1 MRISTKRLAF
11 MGLTGAL
18 VVAGVSC
25 SSTANSVVPAKS
37 TVASAATSLT
47 VTTVAAT
54 QTTAAVTAAPTTVP
68 VTTATTAATT
78 TAATT
83 TAGTTSAATTAA
95 STVAPTAPPTAPGST
110 APAPTVATAA
120 PAAVTATPDTTVPD
134 TAVPATDT
142 TVPVTEAPTPAPTAA
157 PDPNAVAPLGAPLS
171 AVGRKSGAA
180 TAALQQRLTDLGFWV
195 GDIDGKYGLTTTQG
209 VMAYQKWAALNP
221 SGSVDAT
228 TAASLTTATSRAFS
242 ASKDADVVEID
253 KTKQLLFIVHGG
265 KTVWVLNTSTG
276 SGKSYSAPD
285 QNTPGSTITGVAV
298 TYSGNFSINRQRP
311 DGWWTGDLGQ
321 IYRPKYF
328 NGGEAIH
335 GLGSVPNYPAS
346 HGCVRVSVPAMD
358 FIWAGNLI
366 PLKMHV
372 WVH

>member
-1 MRISTKRLAF
+1 MRISTKRLAL

-68 VTTATTAATT
+68 PTAATT
-78 TAATT
+78 SAA
-83 TAGTTSAATTAA
+83 TTSAATTAA
-95 STVAPTAPPTAPGST
+95 PTVVPTAPPTASGST
-110 APAPTVATAA
+110 AAAPTIATAA
-120 PAAVTATPDTTVPD
+120 PAAVTATPDSTVPD
-134 TAVPATDT
+134 TAIPATDT
-142 TVPVTEAPTPAPTAA
+142 TVPATDAPTPAPTAA

-180 TAALQQRLTDLGFWV
+180 TAAIQQRLTDLGFWV
-195 GDIDGKYGLTTTQG
+195 GDIDGSYGLTTTQG

-221 SGSVDAT
+221 SGSVDAK
-228 TAASLTTATSRAFS
+228 TATSLTTATSRAFS
-242 ASKDADVVEID
+242 ASKDADVVEVD

-276 SGKSYSAPD
+276 SGKAYSAPD

-358 FIWAGNLI
+358 FIWAANLI